1 MNNNRTMSDAPHW
14 LSAFPRL
21 EAITDPGWMAAV
33 NSAKEIIVPAGMQ
46 VVREQQPCR
55 DFLLIY
61 SGSVRIYRV
70 AESGRE
76 IMLYHTHGGDLC
88 ILTLGTL
95 LEGIDYFAN
104 AVTEDE
110 VRAVMI
116 PAAQFHVAMAES
128 SAFRSYILSELSR
141 RLREL
146 VRFVEQV
153 AFEPLELRLAC
164 LLGQL
169 FAQTTTPYLEITHE
183 ELARR
188 LGSTRVVTSRLL
200 KDFERMGCISL
211 QRGRIELLSSEALA
225 QLGDK

>member
-1 MNNNRTMSDAPHW
+1 MNIVNINTGTAHW

-21 EAITDPGWMAAV
+21 ASIADAGWMEAV
-33 NSAKEIIVPAGMQ
+33 NAAREIILPAGTQ
-46 VVREQQPCR
+46 VVHEQQACR
-55 DFLLIY
+55 DFLLIAGGCVRVY
-61 SGSVRIYRV
+61 KVSSG
-70 AESGRE
+70 GRE
-76 IMLYHTHGGDLC
+76 IMLYSTRAGEVC
-88 ILTLGTL
+88 ILTLGSL
-95 LEGIDYFAN
+95 LEGTDYFAN

-116 PAAQFHVAMAES
+116 PAAQFHAAMAH
-128 SAFRSYILSELSR
+128 SADFRSFILSELSH

-146 VRFVEQV
+146 MGFVEQV

-169 FAQTTTPYLEITHE
+169 FGQSAASYLDITHD

-200 KDFERMGCISL
+200 KEFERMGCISL
-211 QRGRIELLSSEALA
+211 QRGRIQLLSPEALA
-225 QLGDK
+225 QIREK

>member
-1 MNNNRTMSDAPHW
+1 MNTKGMGAGTPHW

-21 EAITDPGWMAAV
+21 ASIADAGWMEALNAAR
-33 NSAKEIIVPAGMQ
+33 EIIIPAGMQ

-55 DFLLIY
+55 DFLLIA
-61 SGSVRIYRV
+61 SGCVRVYKV
-70 AESGRE
+70 SSSGRE
-76 IMLYHTHGGDLC
+76 IMLYHTRAGEVC

-95 LEGIDYFAN
+95 LEGTDYFAN

-116 PAAQFHVAMAES
+116 PVAQFHAAMARS
-128 SAFRSYILSELSR
+128 DDFRSFILSELSH

-146 VRFVEQV
+146 MSFVEQV

-169 FAQTTTPYLEITHE
+169 FGQSSALYLDITHE

-200 KDFERMGCISL
+200 KEFERMGCISL
-211 QRGRIELLSSEALA
+211 QRGRIQLLSPEALA
-225 QLGDK
+225 QMTEK